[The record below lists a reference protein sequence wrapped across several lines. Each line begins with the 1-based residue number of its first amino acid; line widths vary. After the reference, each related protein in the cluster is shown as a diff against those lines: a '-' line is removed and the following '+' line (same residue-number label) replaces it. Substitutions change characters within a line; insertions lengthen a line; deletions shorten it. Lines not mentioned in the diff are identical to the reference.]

1 MGDDTS
7 IAVFE
12 RSSSL
17 RKIGGQVG
25 LFAPAFQAINCLDPS
40 GDLNRAVV
48 DAGVQRT
55 MFRLLDMED
64 NVVSETPEE
73 KTKDMVAIP
82 WFKLQRV
89 LLDAFKVQAS
99 SMACNNDDDHDHN
112 DDDDDAILFHLGHE
126 LETLEEQNN
135 NEDVL
140 LSFRNGHQYR
150 AKIVVGAD
158 GNLSR
163 VRSTLFE
170 EEDTI
175 PEYSG
180 SCVWRMFLSGEYDG
194 INAGECNVWT
204 GDGKVLTVQKMGSG
218 DDCRLYVS
226 GLAGWPKDQLNVL
239 DRKRYIGSEDG
250 EDSGG
255 STNNEDRIERFLKT
269 FEDFPP
275 KLLDFVK
282 QFHDTASILEHPVYF
297 RPVGREWGKGRVTL
311 VGDAAHM
318 IPPNMAM
325 GTPLAFEDSVS
336 LAHSIR
342 THGLS
347 SKALRAYEK
356 ERQPRVN
363 QIAYKTIKNAGSYYT
378 DKDDDAN
385 PFKFNDDDKAFYE
398 SMTNFKQEPIP
409 TSTGTVSNN

>member
-25 LFAPAFQAINCLDPS
+25 LFAPAFQAMNCLDPS
-40 GDLNRAVV
+40 GDLSSAIV

-55 MFRLLDMED
+55 MFRLLDMEGT
-64 NVVSETPEE
+64 VVSETPEE

-89 LLDAFKVQAS
+89 LLDAFT
-99 SMACNNDDDHDHN
+99 
-112 DDDDDAILFHLGHE
+112 
-126 LETLEEQNN
+126 TLEEQNK

-150 AKIVVGAD
+150 AKIVIGAD

-347 SKALRAYEK
+347 NRALRAYEK

-385 PFKFNDDDKAFYE
+385 PFKINDDDKAFYE
-398 SMTNFKQEPIP
+398 SLMNFKQEPIP

>member
-1 MGDDTS
+1 MGDETS
-7 IAVFE
+7 VAVFE

-17 RKIGGQVG
+17 RKVGGQVG
-25 LFAPAFQAINCLDPS
+25 LFAPAFQALNCLDPS
-40 GDLNRAVV
+40 GDLSRAIS
-48 DAGVQRT
+48 DAGVQRKI
-55 MFRLLDMED
+55 FRMLDMED
-64 NVVSETPEE
+64 NIVTETPARKESQ
-73 KTKDMVAIP
+73 MVAIP
-82 WFKLQRV
+82 WFQLQRV
-89 LLDAFKVQAS
+89 LFDAFKVQAS
-99 SMACNNDDDHDHN
+99 SMACNDDDNDTN
-112 DDDDDAILFHLGHE
+112 DDDDIIFHLGHE

-140 LSFRNGHQYR
+140 LSFRNGHQCR
-150 AKIVVGAD
+150 ARIVIGAD

-170 EEDTI
+170 EDAI

-180 SCVWRMFLSGEYDG
+180 SCVWRMFLRGEYDG

-218 DDCRLYVS
+218 EDCRLYVS
-226 GLAGWPKDQLNVL
+226 GLSGWPKDQLDVL

-269 FEDFPP
+269 FEGFPP
-275 KLLDFVK
+275 KLLDFAR
-282 QFHDTASILEHPVYF
+282 QYHDTASILEHPIYF
-297 RPVGREWGKGRVTL
+297 RPVGRAWGKGRVTL

-325 GTPLAFEDSVS
+325 GTPLALEDSVS

-342 THGLS
+342 RHGLS
-347 SKALRAYEK
+347 SKALRAYEE

-363 QIAYKTIKNAGSYYT
+363 QIAYKTIKDSGSYYT
-378 DKDDDAN
+378 EKDDDAN
-385 PFKFNDDDKAFYE
+385 PFKFNDNDKAFYE
-398 SMTNFKQEPIP
+398 SLMNFKQEHIP
-409 TSTGTVSNN
+409 ASTGTVSNK

>member
-1 MGDDTS
+1 MGDETS
-7 IAVFE
+7 VAVFE
-12 RSSSL
+12 SSSSL
-17 RKIGGQVG
+17 RKVGGQVG
-25 LFAPAFQAINCLDPS
+25 LFAPAFQALDCLDPS
-40 GDLNRAVV
+40 GDLSRAIS
-48 DAGVQRT
+48 DAGVQRKI
-55 MFRLLDMED
+55 FRMLDMED
-64 NVVSETPEE
+64 NIVTETPARKESQ
-73 KTKDMVAIP
+73 MVAIP
-82 WFKLQRV
+82 WFQLQRV
-89 LLDAFKVQAS
+89 LFDAFKVQAS
-99 SMACNNDDDHDHN
+99 SMACNDDDNDTN
-112 DDDDDAILFHLGHE
+112 DDDDIIFHLGHE

-140 LSFRNGHQYR
+140 LSFRNGHQCR
-150 AKIVVGAD
+150 ARIVIGAD

-170 EEDTI
+170 EDAI

-180 SCVWRMFLSGEYDG
+180 SCVWRMFLRGEYDG

-218 DDCRLYVS
+218 EDCRLYVS
-226 GLAGWPKDQLNVL
+226 GLSGWPKDQLDVL

-269 FEDFPP
+269 FEGFPP
-275 KLLDFVK
+275 KLLDFAR
-282 QFHDTASILEHPVYF
+282 QYHDTASILEHPIYF
-297 RPVGREWGKGRVTL
+297 RPVGRAWGKGRVTL

-325 GTPLAFEDSVS
+325 GTPLALEDSVS

-342 THGLS
+342 RHGLS
-347 SKALRAYEK
+347 SKALRAYEE

-363 QIAYKTIKNAGSYYT
+363 QIAYKTIKDSGSYYT
-378 DKDDDAN
+378 EKDDDAN
-385 PFKFNDDDKAFYE
+385 PFKFNDNDKAFYE
-398 SMTNFKQEPIP
+398 SLMNFKQEHIP
-409 TSTGTVSNN
+409 ASTGTVSNK

>member
-1 MGDDTS
+1 MGDETS
-7 IAVFE
+7 VAVFE

-17 RKIGGQVG
+17 RKVGGQVG
-25 LFAPAFQAINCLDPS
+25 LFAPAFQALDCLDPS
-40 GDLNRAVV
+40 GHLSRAIS
-48 DAGVQRT
+48 DAGVQRKI
-55 MFRLLDMED
+55 FRMLDMED
-64 NVVSETPEE
+64 NIVTETPARKESQ
-73 KTKDMVAIP
+73 MVAIP
-82 WFKLQRV
+82 WFQLQRV
-89 LLDAFKVQAS
+89 LFDAFKVQAS
-99 SMACNNDDDHDHN
+99 SMACNDDDNDTN
-112 DDDDDAILFHLGHE
+112 DDDDIIFHLGHE

-140 LSFRNGHQYR
+140 LSFRNGHQCR
-150 AKIVVGAD
+150 ARIVIGAD

-170 EEDTI
+170 EDAI

-180 SCVWRMFLSGEYDG
+180 SCVWRMFLRGEYDG

-218 DDCRLYVS
+218 EDCRLYVS
-226 GLAGWPKDQLNVL
+226 GLSGWPKDQLDVL

-269 FEDFPP
+269 FEGFPP
-275 KLLDFVK
+275 KLLDFAR
-282 QFHDTASILEHPVYF
+282 QYHDTASILEHPIYF
-297 RPVGREWGKGRVTL
+297 RPVGRAWGKGRVTL

-325 GTPLAFEDSVS
+325 GTPLALEDSVS

-342 THGLS
+342 RHGLS
-347 SKALRAYEK
+347 SKALRAYEE

-363 QIAYKTIKNAGSYYT
+363 QIAYKTIKDSGSYYT
-378 DKDDDAN
+378 EKDDDAN
-385 PFKFNDDDKAFYE
+385 PFKFNDNDKAFYE
-398 SMTNFKQEPIP
+398 SLMNFKQEHIP
-409 TSTGTVSNN
+409 ASTGTVSNK

>member
-1 MGDDTS
+1 M
-7 IAVFE
+7 
-12 RSSSL
+12 
-17 RKIGGQVG
+17 
-25 LFAPAFQAINCLDPS
+25 
-40 GDLNRAVV
+40 
-48 DAGVQRT
+48 
-55 MFRLLDMED
+55 LDMED
-64 NVVSETPEE
+64 NIVTETPARKESQ
-73 KTKDMVAIP
+73 MVAIP
-82 WFKLQRV
+82 WFQLQRV
-89 LLDAFKVQAS
+89 LFDAFKVQAS
-99 SMACNNDDDHDHN
+99 SMACNDDDNDTN
-112 DDDDDAILFHLGHE
+112 DDDDIIFHLGHE

-140 LSFRNGHQYR
+140 LSFRNGHQCR
-150 AKIVVGAD
+150 ARIVIGAD

-170 EEDTI
+170 EDAI

-180 SCVWRMFLSGEYDG
+180 SCVWRMFLRGEYDG

-218 DDCRLYVS
+218 EDCRLYVS
-226 GLAGWPKDQLNVL
+226 GLSGWPKDQLDVL

-269 FEDFPP
+269 FEGFPP
-275 KLLDFVK
+275 KLLDFAR
-282 QFHDTASILEHPVYF
+282 QYHDTASILEHPIYF
-297 RPVGREWGKGRVTL
+297 RPVGRAWGKGRVTL

-325 GTPLAFEDSVS
+325 GTPLALEDSVS

-342 THGLS
+342 RHGLS
-347 SKALRAYEK
+347 SKALRAYEE

-363 QIAYKTIKNAGSYYT
+363 QIAYKTIKDSGSYYT
-378 DKDDDAN
+378 EKDDDAN
-385 PFKFNDDDKAFYE
+385 PFKFNDNDKAFYE
-398 SMTNFKQEPIP
+398 SLMNFKQEHIP
-409 TSTGTVSNN
+409 ASTGTVSNK

>member
-1 MGDDTS
+1 MGDETS
-7 IAVFE
+7 VAVFE

-17 RKIGGQVG
+17 RKVGGQVG
-25 LFAPAFQAINCLDPS
+25 LFAPAFQALDCLDPS
-40 GDLNRAVV
+40 GDLSRAIS
-48 DAGVQRT
+48 DAGVQRKI
-55 MFRLLDMED
+55 FRMLDMED
-64 NVVSETPEE
+64 NIVTETPARKESQ
-73 KTKDMVAIP
+73 MVAIP
-82 WFKLQRV
+82 WFQLQRV
-89 LLDAFKVQAS
+89 LFDAFKVQAS
-99 SMACNNDDDHDHN
+99 SMACNDDDNDTN
-112 DDDDDAILFHLGHE
+112 DDDDIIFHLGHE

-140 LSFRNGHQYR
+140 LSFRNGHQCR
-150 AKIVVGAD
+150 ARIVIGAD

-170 EEDTI
+170 EDAI

-180 SCVWRMFLSGEYDG
+180 SCVWRMFLRGEYDG

-218 DDCRLYVS
+218 EDCRLYVS
-226 GLAGWPKDQLNVL
+226 GLSGWPKDQLDVL

-269 FEDFPP
+269 FEGFPP
-275 KLLDFVK
+275 KLLDFAR
-282 QFHDTASILEHPVYF
+282 QYHDTASILEHPIYF
-297 RPVGREWGKGRVTL
+297 RPVGRAWGKGRVTL

-325 GTPLAFEDSVS
+325 GTPLALEDSVS

-342 THGLS
+342 RHGLS
-347 SKALRAYEK
+347 SKALRAYEE

-363 QIAYKTIKNAGSYYT
+363 QIAYKTIKDSGSYYT
-378 DKDDDAN
+378 EKDDDAN
-385 PFKFNDDDKAFYE
+385 PFKFNDNDKAFYE
-398 SMTNFKQEPIP
+398 SLMNFKQEHIP
-409 TSTGTVSNN
+409 ASTGTVSNK

>member
-1 MGDDTS
+1 MGDETS
-7 IAVFE
+7 VAVFE

-17 RKIGGQVG
+17 RKVGGQVG
-25 LFAPAFQAINCLDPS
+25 LFAPAFQALDCLDPS
-40 GDLNRAVV
+40 GDLSRAIS
-48 DAGVQRT
+48 DAGVQRKI
-55 MFRLLDMED
+55 FRMLDMED
-64 NVVSETPEE
+64 NIVTETPARKESQ
-73 KTKDMVAIP
+73 MVAIP
-82 WFKLQRV
+82 WFQLQRV
-89 LLDAFKVQAS
+89 LFDAFKVQAS
-99 SMACNNDDDHDHN
+99 SMACNDDDNDTN
-112 DDDDDAILFHLGHE
+112 DDDDIIFHLGHE

-140 LSFRNGHQYR
+140 LSFRNGHQCR
-150 AKIVVGAD
+150 ARIVIGAD

-170 EEDTI
+170 EDAI

-180 SCVWRMFLSGEYDG
+180 SCVWRMFLRGEYDG

-218 DDCRLYVS
+218 EDCRLYVS
-226 GLAGWPKDQLNVL
+226 GLSGWPKDQLDVL

-269 FEDFPP
+269 FEGFPP
-275 KLLDFVK
+275 KLLDFAR
-282 QFHDTASILEHPVYF
+282 QYHDTASILEHPIYF
-297 RPVGREWGKGRVTL
+297 RPVGRAWGKGRVTL

-325 GTPLAFEDSVS
+325 GTPLALEDSVS

-342 THGLS
+342 RHGLS
-347 SKALRAYEK
+347 SKALRAYEE

-363 QIAYKTIKNAGSYYT
+363 QIAYKTIKDSGSYYT
-378 DKDDDAN
+378 EKDDDAN
-385 PFKFNDDDKAFYE
+385 PFKFNDNEKAFYE
-398 SMTNFKQEPIP
+398 SLMNFKQEHIP
-409 TSTGTVSNN
+409 ASTGTVSNK

>member
-1 MGDDTS
+1 MGDETS
-7 IAVFE
+7 VAVFE

-17 RKIGGQVG
+17 RKVGGQVG
-25 LFAPAFQAINCLDPS
+25 LFAPAFQALDCLDPS
-40 GDLNRAVV
+40 GHLSRAIS
-48 DAGVQRT
+48 DAGVQRKI
-55 MFRLLDMED
+55 FRMLDMED
-64 NVVSETPEE
+64 NIVTETPARKESQ
-73 KTKDMVAIP
+73 MVAIP
-82 WFKLQRV
+82 WFQLQRV
-89 LLDAFKVQAS
+89 LFDAFKVQAS
-99 SMACNNDDDHDHN
+99 SMACNDDDNDTN
-112 DDDDDAILFHLGHE
+112 DDDDIIFHLGHE

-140 LSFRNGHQYR
+140 LSFRNGHQCR
-150 AKIVVGAD
+150 ARIVIGAD

-170 EEDTI
+170 EDAI

-180 SCVWRMFLSGEYDG
+180 SCVWRMFLRGEYDG
-194 INAGECNVWT
+194 INSGECNVWT

-218 DDCRLYVS
+218 EDCRLYVS
-226 GLAGWPKDQLNVL
+226 GLSGWPKDQLDVL

-269 FEDFPP
+269 FEGFPP
-275 KLLDFVK
+275 KLLDFAR
-282 QFHDTASILEHPVYF
+282 QYHDTASILEHPIYF
-297 RPVGREWGKGRVTL
+297 RPVGRAWGKGRVTL

-325 GTPLAFEDSVS
+325 GTPLALEDSVS

-342 THGLS
+342 RHGLS
-347 SKALRAYEK
+347 SKALRAYEE

-363 QIAYKTIKNAGSYYT
+363 QIAYKTIKDSGSYYT
-378 DKDDDAN
+378 EKDDDAN
-385 PFKFNDDDKAFYE
+385 PFKFNDNDKAFYE
-398 SMTNFKQEPIP
+398 SLMNFKQEHIP
-409 TSTGTVSNN
+409 ASTGTVSNK

>member
-1 MGDDTS
+1 MGDETS
-7 IAVFE
+7 VAVFE

-17 RKIGGQVG
+17 RKVGGQVG
-25 LFAPAFQAINCLDPS
+25 LFAPAFQALDCLDPS
-40 GDLNRAVV
+40 GDLSRAIS
-48 DAGVQRT
+48 DAGVQRKI
-55 MFRLLDMED
+55 FRMLDMED
-64 NVVSETPEE
+64 NIVTETPARKESQ
-73 KTKDMVAIP
+73 MVAIP
-82 WFKLQRV
+82 WFQLQRV
-89 LLDAFKVQAS
+89 LFDAFKVQAS
-99 SMACNNDDDHDHN
+99 SMACNDDDNDTN
-112 DDDDDAILFHLGHE
+112 DDDDIIFHLGHE
-126 LETLEEQNN
+126 LETLEERNN

-140 LSFRNGHQYR
+140 LSFRNGHQCR
-150 AKIVVGAD
+150 ARIVIGAD

-170 EEDTI
+170 EDAI

-180 SCVWRMFLSGEYDG
+180 SCVWRMFLRGEYDG

-218 DDCRLYVS
+218 EDCRLYVS
-226 GLAGWPKDQLNVL
+226 GLSGWPKDQLDVL

-269 FEDFPP
+269 FEGFPP
-275 KLLDFVK
+275 KLLDFAR
-282 QFHDTASILEHPVYF
+282 QYHDTASILEHPIYF
-297 RPVGREWGKGRVTL
+297 RPVGRAWGKGRVTL

-325 GTPLAFEDSVS
+325 GTPLALEDSVS

-342 THGLS
+342 RHGLS
-347 SKALRAYEK
+347 SKALRAYEE

-363 QIAYKTIKNAGSYYT
+363 QIAYKTIKDSGSYYT
-378 DKDDDAN
+378 EKDDDAN
-385 PFKFNDDDKAFYE
+385 PFKFNDNDKAFYE
-398 SMTNFKQEPIP
+398 SLMNFKQEHIP
-409 TSTGTVSNN
+409 ASTGTVSNK

>member
-1 MGDDTS
+1 MGDETS
-7 IAVFE
+7 VAVFE

-17 RKIGGQVG
+17 RKVGGQVG
-25 LFAPAFQAINCLDPS
+25 LFAPAFQALDCLDPS
-40 GDLNRAVV
+40 GDLSRAIS
-48 DAGVQRT
+48 DAGVQRKI
-55 MFRLLDMED
+55 FRMLDMED
-64 NVVSETPEE
+64 NIVTETPARKESQ
-73 KTKDMVAIP
+73 MVAIP
-82 WFKLQRV
+82 WFQLQRV
-89 LLDAFKVQAS
+89 LFDAFKVQAS
-99 SMACNNDDDHDHN
+99 SMACNDDDNDTN
-112 DDDDDAILFHLGHE
+112 DDDDIIFHLGHE

-140 LSFRNGHQYR
+140 LSFRNGHQCR
-150 AKIVVGAD
+150 ARIVIGAD

-170 EEDTI
+170 EDAI

-180 SCVWRMFLSGEYDG
+180 SCVWRMFLRGEYDG
-194 INAGECNVWT
+194 INSGECNVWT

-218 DDCRLYVS
+218 EDCRLYVS
-226 GLAGWPKDQLNVL
+226 GLSGWPKDQLDVL

-269 FEDFPP
+269 FEGFPP
-275 KLLDFVK
+275 KLLDFAR
-282 QFHDTASILEHPVYF
+282 QYHDTASILEHPIYF
-297 RPVGREWGKGRVTL
+297 RPVGRAWGKGRVTL

-325 GTPLAFEDSVS
+325 GTPLALEDSVS

-342 THGLS
+342 RHGLS
-347 SKALRAYEK
+347 SKALRAYEE

-363 QIAYKTIKNAGSYYT
+363 QIAYKTIKDSGSYYT
-378 DKDDDAN
+378 EKDDDAN
-385 PFKFNDDDKAFYE
+385 PFKFNDNDKAFYE
-398 SMTNFKQEPIP
+398 SLMNFKQEHIP
-409 TSTGTVSNN
+409 ASTGTVSNK

>member
-1 MGDDTS
+1 MGDETS
-7 IAVFE
+7 VAVFE

-17 RKIGGQVG
+17 RKVGGQVG
-25 LFAPAFQAINCLDPS
+25 LFAPAFQALDCLDPS
-40 GDLNRAVV
+40 GHLSRAIS
-48 DAGVQRT
+48 DAGVQRKI
-55 MFRLLDMED
+55 FRMLDMED
-64 NVVSETPEE
+64 NIVTETPARKESQ
-73 KTKDMVAIP
+73 MVAIP
-82 WFKLQRV
+82 WFQLQRV
-89 LLDAFKVQAS
+89 LFDAFKVQAS
-99 SMACNNDDDHDHN
+99 SMACNDDDNDTN
-112 DDDDDAILFHLGHE
+112 DDDDIIFHLGHE

-140 LSFRNGHQYR
+140 LSFRNGHQCR
-150 AKIVVGAD
+150 ARIVIGAD

-170 EEDTI
+170 EDAI

-180 SCVWRMFLSGEYDG
+180 SCVWRMFLRGEYDG
-194 INAGECNVWT
+194 INSGECNVWT

-218 DDCRLYVS
+218 EDCRLYVS
-226 GLAGWPKDQLNVL
+226 GLSGWPKDQLDVL

-269 FEDFPP
+269 FEGFPP
-275 KLLDFVK
+275 KLLDFAR
-282 QFHDTASILEHPVYF
+282 QYHDTASILEHPIYF
-297 RPVGREWGKGRVTL
+297 RPVGRAWGKGRVTL

-325 GTPLAFEDSVS
+325 GTPLALEDSVS

-342 THGLS
+342 RHGLS
-347 SKALRAYEK
+347 SKALRAYEE

-363 QIAYKTIKNAGSYYT
+363 QIAYKTIKDSGSYYT
-378 DKDDDAN
+378 EKDDDAN
-385 PFKFNDDDKAFYE
+385 PFKFNDNVKAFYE
-398 SMTNFKQEPIP
+398 SLMNFKQEHIP
-409 TSTGTVSNN
+409 ASTGTVSNK